1 MALEI
6 VYFAWV
12 RERMGMAAETVEL
25 PAGVATVGDLVRWLA
40 ARDERGARAFAEPQ
54 RIRAAMGGAMVGPD
68 AAIGDAG
75 EVALFPPVTGG

>member
-12 RERMGMAAETVEL
+12 RERMGMAAETVEP
-25 PAGVATVGDLVRWLA
+25 PAGVVTVGDLVRWLA
-40 ARDERGARAFAEPQ
+40 QRDERGARAFAEPH

-68 AAIGDAG
+68 TPIGDAG